1 MQEVNE
7 YICLWYS
14 IRVSIERREFMN
26 IDFIKKHPEWFT
38 ILGLCIIFYFIFFH
52 GIGTYALMDSDET
65 RYVSMARDMFNS
77 GDYLTLRLNGAYF
90 FEKPPLYF
98 WLECTSFGL
107 FGKVNEF
114 TARFP
119 VSMCGMIS
127 SFLAYFIGK
136 KIVSRKYGII
146 SALILATSLEFVILS
161 KFAILDIV
169 VSACVL
175 FSLYSGIMTYFCK
188 EQNKKYF
195 WWLFYLFSGCAVM
208 AKGIPGFIVPFGTM
222 FFIAIATKRFKE
234 LFKPVYMLPG
244 IILFLAVSVPWHVIM
259 IKIHDPLF
267 FNEYIIKHHLH
278 RFLNSQDLGR
288 HEPWYF
294 FILVFLW
301 GFIPWTYSMIAA
313 AVCKFNYLKWDK
325 LKEFSYEKLDKEHQF
340 LFMNGIAF
348 LFIMFFFSSSSTK
361 LITYFLPIYMPAAFL
376 LAHVW
381 KDYIEKDECRKAIN
395 ISIYIWG
402 GICLTA
408 SFIAIFT
415 AMFLPH
421 ELNEIIETVK
431 WFSIILLAIFGVWSI
446 LSAHYNKKW
455 MAFASYVLLIAVL
468 SAFGTKS
475 LFKID
480 YKFGQDDLMRFAKTA
495 KQNNNELMTFGF
507 TEKYNLLYYYGDYVI
522 YNETFD
528 YPLLEAEL
536 EKPNTVIILKN
547 KQMREILKNIH
558 YDDFE
563 VIDTGVKYSLVRGE
577 RN

>member
-1 MQEVNE
+1 
-7 YICLWYS
+7 
-14 IRVSIERREFMN
+14 
-26 IDFIKKHPEWFT
+26 
-38 ILGLCIIFYFIFFH
+38 
-52 GIGTYALMDSDET
+52 
-65 RYVSMARDMFNS
+65 
-77 GDYLTLRLNGAYF
+77 
-90 FEKPPLYF
+90 
-98 WLECTSFGL
+98 
-107 FGKVNEF
+107 
-114 TARFP
+114 
-119 VSMCGMIS
+119 
-127 SFLAYFIGK
+127 
-136 KIVSRKYGII
+136 
-146 SALILATSLEFVILS
+146 
-161 KFAILDIV
+161 
-169 VSACVL
+169 
-175 FSLYSGIMTYFCK
+175 
-188 EQNKKYF
+188 
-195 WWLFYLFSGCAVM
+195 M